1 MMHSPHFSAL
11 LLAALLAALSPLAAV
26 AQAPAEPL
34 ADAPA
39 DTLADT
45 PADTLGGVPAEIAA
59 EATAADPSLGVSTEP
74 LALQG
79 GVTLTQGEI
88 DAAFSRIRPEHRLLF
103 IRSGERVDQLI
114 RSLLQNKIMAEQ
126 ARQAGFDQEPVV
138 SKRVSLAGEKELAE
152 AWIERVM
159 EQAPDADYEALAYE
173 RYLANPEPWMSA
185 EMVDVTHLLI
195 SSDNK
200 SAEKALELAQ
210 SLRARLDE
218 NPGDFDA
225 LVAEF
230 SEDPSKNLNKG
241 RFPAMTRGQM
251 VEPFEAAAFSL
262 ANEGEISQPVQ
273 TDYGYHIIRLN
284 RKIPPK
290 VRPFEVVREEAIEQ
304 ARKSHL
310 DQYRKNYMLKHLSGT
325 IEIPP
330 EAVEAMAK
338 RYFGENLE
346 HAPKFEN

>member
-1 MMHSPHFSAL
+1 MMHSPHLSAL
-11 LLAALLAALSPLAAV
+11 LLAALLAALSPLAV
-26 AQAPAEPL
+26 SAQAPAQTL

-39 DTLADT
+39 DTLSD
-45 PADTLGGVPAEIAA
+45 VPAETGADA
-59 EATAADPSLGVSTEP
+59 RVPDPSLGVSTEP
-74 LALQG
+74 LAIQG

-138 SKRVSLAGEKELAE
+138 SKRLSLAGEKELAE

-185 EMVDVTHLLI
+185 DMVDVTHLLV
-195 SSDNK
+195 SSDDK

-210 SLRARLDE
+210 SLRSRLDE

-290 VRPFEVVREEAIEQ
+290 VRPFEVVREEATEQ
-304 ARKSHL
+304 ARKAHL

>member
-1 MMHSPHFSAL
+1 MMHSPHLSAL
-11 LLAALLAALSPLAAV
+11 LLAAVLAALSPPAAA
-26 AQAPAEPL
+26 AQAPDQP
-34 ADAPA
+34 
-39 DTLADT
+39 
-45 PADTLGGVPAEIAA
+45 PAETSA
-59 EATAADPSLGVSTEP
+59 ETGTDALAPDPSLGLSTEP
-74 LALQG
+74 LAIQG

-114 RSLLQNKIMAEQ
+114 RSLLQNKILAEQ
-126 ARQAGFDQEPVV
+126 ARQAGFDQEPLVG
-138 SKRVSLAGEKELAE
+138 KRLALAGEKELAE

-185 EMVDVTHLLI
+185 DMVDVTHLLI

-200 SAEKALELAQ
+200 SPEKALELAQ

-218 NPGDFDA
+218 NPGEFDA
-225 LVAEF
+225 LVEEF
-230 SEDPSKNLNKG
+230 SEDPSKSLNKG

-262 ANEGEISQPVQ
+262 ATEGEISQPVQ

-290 VRPFEVVREEAIEQ
+290 VRPFEVVREEAVEQ
-304 ARKSHL
+304 ARKAHL
-310 DQYRKNYMLKHLSGT
+310 EQYRKNYMLKHLSGT

-330 EAVEAMAK
+330 GAVEAMAK

-346 HAPKFEN
+346 LAPKFEN